1 MNKIQENNE
10 AEIMQTVLE
19 EARASYPAEIIVELT
34 SESPDELDS
43 NVDRMVQW
51 VKNWRIQRGLT
62 EEPSADEA
70 A

>member
-1 MNKIQENNE
+1 
-10 AEIMQTVLE
+10 MQTVLE

-51 VKNWRIQRGLT
+51 VQNWRIQRGLSG
-62 EEPSADEA
+62 EPSADEVA
-70 A
+70 